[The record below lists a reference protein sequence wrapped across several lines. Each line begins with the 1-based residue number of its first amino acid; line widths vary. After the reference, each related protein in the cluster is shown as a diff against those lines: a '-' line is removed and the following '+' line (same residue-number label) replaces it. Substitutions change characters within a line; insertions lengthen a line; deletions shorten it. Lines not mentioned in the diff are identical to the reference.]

1 VAMTTPSDAAT
12 PVVEESP
19 QGASQSDLTGRAL
32 QLRIRQQ
39 EILSELGVLALQGT
53 TLKDLLD
60 QTVRYTAE
68 GLEAEFCKVLEY
80 LPQQKEFVVRAGI
93 GWHEGVVGSA
103 RFGADLESP
112 AGFALRTGKPVISNH
127 LENEERFRTPKL
139 LGDHGIRR
147 AMNVILQGEGA
158 PFGVL
163 EVDAVSEG
171 AFAESDVPF
180 LQGAANILGMAIE
193 RERREQRLKAAVER
207 QQVLLKEI
215 NHRVKNSLQIVSALL
230 TLQMGDGTDPA
241 LQQRLMDASSRVSAI
256 ARAHERLYKNDDIGV
271 IELGGYLRDVCSD
284 LNLSVSGHAVE
295 VVAED
300 GIRVAT
306 DLAIPLVL
314 IANELITN
322 AVKYAYPART
332 EGKVHVVLARKGE
345 GHIVLTVADDG
356 VGMPATFDPKAG
368 KSLGMRIVR
377 AFAVQL
383 GAEFSVGVR
392 NPGAQFTLLVPLEP
406 PA

>member
-1 VAMTTPSDAAT
+1 MTTPSDAEN
-12 PVVEESP
+12 PVVEASP
-19 QGASQSDLTGRAL
+19 TGATQSDLTGRAL
-32 QLRIRQQ
+32 RLRVRQQ

-68 GLEAEFCKVLEY
+68 GLEADFCKVLEY
-80 LPQQKEFVVRAGI
+80 LPPQKEFVVRAGI
-93 GWHEGVVGSA
+93 GWHDGVVGSA

-127 LENEERFRTPKL
+127 LENEERFRTPSL
-139 LGDHGIRR
+139 LKEHGIRR
-147 AMNVILQGEGA
+147 AMNVILQGDGA

-163 EVDAVSEG
+163 EVDAHSEG
-171 AFAESDVPF
+171 AFTENDIPF
-180 LQGAANILGMAIE
+180 LQGAANMLGMAIE

-215 NHRVKNSLQIVSALL
+215 NHRVKNSLQIVSSLL
-230 TLQMGDGTDPA
+230 TLQMGDGGDSDPR
-241 LQQRLMDASSRVSAI
+241 QRLLEASSRVSAI
-256 ARAHERLYKNDDIGV
+256 ARAHERLYKNDDIEV

-284 LNLSVSGHAVE
+284 LNLSVSGVAVE
-295 VVAED
+295 VVAEN

-306 DLAIPLVL
+306 DRAIPLVL

-322 AVKYAYPART
+322 AVKYAYPERT
-332 EGKVHVVLARKGE
+332 DGKVHVVLARKGE

-356 VGMPATFDPKAG
+356 VGMPANFDPRTG
-368 KSLGMRIVR
+368 KSLGMRVVR
-377 AFAVQL
+377 AFAGQL
-383 GAEFSVGVR
+383 SAEFGVEAR

>member
-1 VAMTTPSDAAT
+1 
-12 PVVEESP
+12 
-19 QGASQSDLTGRAL
+19 
-32 QLRIRQQ
+32 
-39 EILSELGVLALQGT
+39 
-53 TLKDLLD
+53 
-60 QTVRYTAE
+60 
-68 GLEAEFCKVLEY
+68 
-80 LPQQKEFVVRAGI
+80 
-93 GWHEGVVGSA
+93 VGSA

-127 LENEERFRTPKL
+127 LENEERFRTPTL
-139 LGDHGIRR
+139 LKEHGIRR
-147 AMNVILQGEGA
+147 AMNVILQGDGA

-163 EVDAVSEG
+163 EADARSEG
-171 AFAESDVPF
+171 AFTENDIPF

-215 NHRVKNSLQIVSALL
+215 NHRVKNSLQIVSSLL

-256 ARAHERLYKNDDIGV
+256 ARAHERLYKNDDIEV
-271 IELGGYLRDVCSD
+271 IELGSYLRDVCSD
-284 LNLSVSGHAVE
+284 LNLSVSGHAVD

-306 DLAIPLVL
+306 DIAIPLVL

-332 EGKVHVVLARKGE
+332 EGKVQVVLARKGE

-356 VGMPATFDPKAG
+356 VGMPPNFDPRAG
-368 KSLGMRIVR
+368 KSLGMRVVR
-377 AFAVQL
+377 AFAGQL
-383 GAEFSVGVR
+383 SAEFGVEAR

-406 PA
+406 LA